1 MPNILELLNLSTE
14 YLNKKGIDSPRLNAE
29 LLLADVLNYKRLDLY
44 IHFEQPLKEEEINKY
59 REYIRQR
66 AHFVPLQYIIGKTEF
81 YGLNFIVNKN
91 VLIPRP
97 ETEILVEKVL
107 QKLKIY
113 DEVNILD
120 VGTGSGNIA
129 IALAR
134 NLQNSKITAIDV
146 SSDAIKIAR
155 ENSIIN
161 KVSDKIDFQE
171 MDILKNDFSFDNKFD
186 VIISNPPYINLEEYD
201 SLQKEIINYE
211 PKIALTDFENG
222 LKFYEVISQKALN
235 LLNNKGRIYFE
246 IALGQI
252 EKVKDVLLKN
262 NFQNIEVHKDYANI
276 ERVIEGEFNCE

>member
-1 MPNILELLNLSTE
+1 MFLFQDQNEILE
-14 YLNKKGIDSPRLNAE
+14 KKF
-29 LLLADVLNYKRLDLY
+29 YK
-44 IHFEQPLKEEEINKY
+44 I
-59 REYIRQR
+59 
-66 AHFVPLQYIIGKTEF
+66 
-81 YGLNFIVNKN
+81 
-91 VLIPRP
+91 
-97 ETEILVEKVL
+97 
-107 QKLKIY
+107 KIY
-113 DEVNILD
+113 RTNILD
-120 VGTGSGNIA
+120 VGTFGNIA
-129 IALAR
+129 IDWQEIYR
-134 NLQNSKITAIDV
+134 IQKTAIDV